1 MTNRCGSTDPMH
13 VARRCRQCKSI
24 YNRSYRLARKAQYQ
38 LRPVGV
44 RLELNPAVCA
54 FCGLARG
61 NSQRIP
67 VYRYPLERTIYPNG
81 VKRTASIASI
91 GLCDE
96 CLIQNTQPSPS
107 YMRAHGLS
115 RREWPAKR
123 AA

>member
-1 MTNRCGSTDPMH
+1 MTSRCGSTDPMH
-13 VARRCRQCKSI
+13 VARRCRPCKAI
-24 YNRSYRLARKAQYQ
+24 YNRAYRRTREPRF
-38 LRPVGV
+38 RPV

-96 CLIQNTQPSPS
+96 CLIQNTQPSPA
-107 YMRAHGLS
+107 YMRAHGLAT
-115 RREWPAKR
+115 REWPDKR